1 MNVSEPFILRP
12 VGTTLLMAA
21 IMLSGIVAYTFL
33 PLSTL
38 PQVDYPT
45 IQVQTLYPGAS
56 PEVMTSSVTAP
67 LERQFG
73 QMPALN
79 QMTSA
84 SSAGASVIT
93 LQFSLDI
100 SLDVA
105 EQEVQAAINAAGN
118 LLPADLPA
126 PPIYAKVNPAD
137 APILT
142 LADTSKSL
150 ALTDLED
157 FSETRLAQ
165 KISQLTGVGLV
176 TVSGGQRPAVRIQV
190 NPQSLGAY
198 GLNIDDIR
206 TTLGNLNVNTPKG
219 NFDGPTQALTINAND
234 QVTSAEQYR
243 SLIVAYR
250 NGAPVHLSDVAT
262 IISGPE
268 NTKLGAW
275 ANTTPAIIINVQRQP
290 GANIIQ
296 VVDRVQSLL
305 PQIMST
311 LPTAMNVNVI
321 SDRTVT
327 IRASVA
333 DVEFELALA
342 VVLVVLVIFLFL
354 RTLPGTII
362 PSLSVPLSLVGT
374 FGVMYLL
381 GFSLDNLSLMAL
393 TIATGFVVD
402 DAIVMIENIARFVED
417 GMDPLEAALRGSE
430 QIGFTIISLTIS
442 LIAVLIPLLFM
453 GDVVGR
459 LFHEFSITLA
469 VTIVISAIVSLTLV
483 PMMCAKLIR
492 HHPERERSAFDL
504 KAEQVF
510 NTVIAHYGRALN
522 WVLDR
527 QPLTLLVAI
536 LTLVLT
542 VLLYIFIPKGFFPV
556 QDTGMIQAISEASQ
570 SISYEAMADLQNK
583 LAEAIL
589 KDPDVENL
597 SSFIGVDGTNQTLN
611 TGRFLITLKPHDS
624 RNLTASQI
632 IRRLQG
638 EVSSIAGITLY
649 MQPVQDLT
657 IDATI
662 SRAPYH
668 FVLEDANPTEF
679 ATWVPKLVQQ
689 LSQQPQL
696 TDVAS
701 DLQQQG
707 LAVDLV
713 IDRATA
719 SRFGITPATIDN
731 ALYDAFGQRII
742 STIYTQSN
750 QYRVILE
757 IDPKL
762 QQSLTGITS
771 LYLPSS
777 SSTTNGQVPLT
788 AIAHINQRASP
799 LLITHYGQFPA
810 TTISFNTAPGYS
822 LQAAVDAIQQT
833 EAGIGLPASFI
844 TAFQGTAAAFQSS
857 LRNEV
862 FLIIAAVVAM
872 YIVLGVLYE
881 SFIHPITI
889 LSTLPSAGVGALLS
903 LMLLHYDLD
912 IIAIIGIILLI
923 GIVKKNAIMMI
934 DFALDAERVEGLAPR
949 QAIYQASLLRFRPI
963 MMTTMAAILGA
974 LPLMVGTGTGSEL
987 RQPLGIAIIGG
998 LVFSQM
1004 LTLFTTPV
1012 IYLYFDRLATRLT
1025 GRQPTNPL
1033 APEAPAE

>member
-1 MNVSEPFILRP
+1 MNVSEPFIRRP

-21 IMLSGIVAYTFL
+21 IMLSGMVAYTFL

-38 PQVDYPT
+38 PEVDYPT

-73 QMPALN
+73 QMPGLN

-84 SSAGASVIT
+84 SSGGASVIT
-93 LQFSLDI
+93 LQFSLDL
-100 SLDVA
+100 SLDIA

-126 PPIYAKVNPAD
+126 PPIYSKVNPAD

-142 LADTSKSL
+142 LAVTSKTL
-150 ALTDLED
+150 ALTDLESY
-157 FSETRLAQ
+157 SETRLAQ

-176 TVSGGQRPAVRIQV
+176 SISGGQRPAVRVQL
-190 NPQSLGAY
+190 NPDSLAAY
-198 GLNIDDIR
+198 GLNVDDVR
-206 TTLGNLNVNTPKG
+206 TTINNLNVNTPKG
-219 NFDGPTQALTINAND
+219 NFDGPTQAMTINAND
-234 QVTSAEQYR
+234 QLTSTDQYR

-250 NGAPVHLSDVAT
+250 NGAPVKLTDVAT
-262 IISGPE
+262 IVSGPE

-275 ANTTPAIIINVQRQP
+275 ANATPAIIVNVQRQP

-296 VVDRVQSLL
+296 VVDRIQTLL

-311 LPTAMNVNVI
+311 LPQAMDVRLLG
-321 SDRTVT
+321 DRTVT

-333 DVEFELALA
+333 DVEFELGLA
-342 VVLVVLVIFLFL
+342 VVLVVLVIFVFL

-374 FGVMYLL
+374 FGAMYLV

-393 TIATGFVVD
+393 TISTGFVVD
-402 DAIVMIENIARFVED
+402 DAIVMIENIARYVEG
-417 GMDPLEAALRGSE
+417 GMDPFEAALRGSA

-469 VTIVISAIVSLTLV
+469 VTIVISAVVSLTLV

-492 HHPERERSAFDL
+492 HHPDRERSAFDL

-510 NTVIAHYGRALN
+510 NSVIAAYGRALN

-527 QPLTLLVAI
+527 QPATLLVAVA
-536 LTLVLT
+536 TLALT
-542 VLLYIFIPKGFFPV
+542 VLLYLLIPKGFFPV
-556 QDTGMIQAISEASQ
+556 QDTGMVQAITEASQ
-570 SISYEAMADLQNK
+570 SVSYDEMADLQGK
-583 LAEAIL
+583 LADAVL
-589 KDPDVENL
+589 KDPDVVNL
-597 SSFIGVDGTNQTLN
+597 SSFVGVDGTNETLN
-611 TGRFLITLKPHDS
+611 TGRFLITLKPHDE
-624 RNLTASQI
+624 RDMTASQI
-632 IRRLQG
+632 IARLQK
-638 EVSSIAGITLY
+638 EVAGVIGITLY

-657 IDATI
+657 IDSTI

-668 FVLEDANPTEF
+668 FVLEDANAAEF
-679 ATWVPKLVQQ
+679 NTWVPKLVQQ
-689 LSQQPQL
+689 LNQL
-696 TDVAS
+696 PEISDVAS

-707 LAVDLV
+707 LAVDIV

-719 SRFGITPATIDN
+719 SRFGITPATVDN
-731 ALYDAFGQRII
+731 VLYDAFGQRII

-750 QYRVILE
+750 QSRVIME
-757 IDPKL
+757 VVPTL
-762 QQSLTGITS
+762 QQSLTGLES

-777 SSTTNGQVPLT
+777 SSATNGQVPLT
-788 AIAHINQRASP
+788 AIAHIEQRASP
-799 LLITHYGQFPA
+799 LLITHFGQFPA

-822 LQAAVDAIQQT
+822 LGAAITAIQQA
-833 EAGIGLPASFI
+833 EAKAGLPLSFI

-857 LRNEV
+857 LANEV
-862 FLIIAAVVAM
+862 FLIVAAVVAM

-912 IIAIIGIILLI
+912 VIAIIGIILLI

-934 DFALDAERVEGLAPR
+934 DFALEAERVEGLPPR
-949 QAIYQASLLRFRPI
+949 EAIYQACLLRFRPI

-974 LPLMVGTGTGSEL
+974 MPLMLGAGTGSEL

-998 LVFSQM
+998 LTVSQM

-1012 IYLYFDRLATRLT
+1012 IYLYFDRLAVRLT
-1025 GRQPTNPL
+1025 GGRPSAPIV
-1033 APEAPAE
+1033 PEAPAE